1 MSIKTFINRFLSP
14 RAVMKMCMKI
24 CEIHTA
30 DLNEFVTSTYQTFFE
45 KSEKGL
51 TYKTTSATT
60 PCTSISPLALI
71 IEK

>member
-30 DLNEFVTSTYQTFFE
+30 DLNENINENFVVSSDFEFVTST
-45 KSEKGL
+45 
-51 TYKTTSATT
+51 
-60 PCTSISPLALI
+60 
-71 IEK
+71 